1 MTAGRKK
8 QSKHMR
14 EMAHKSLKMGSI
26 ILGSALSIA
35 ALDAY
40 HHVET
45 VSAKEN
51 TVHFAA
57 TSNPFLN
64 QLIPHAYEIA
74 NDNDLYASVMM
85 AQAIL
90 ESGWGQSGLSL
101 PPYNNLFG
109 IKGNYNG
116 QSAVFDTLED
126 DGTGNYYGIKDGFRV
141 YPSFHESLEDYADI
155 LRHGISGAPYFYA
168 GTWKS
173 NTNSYQDA
181 TAWLTGRYAT
191 DTSYGTKLNQIIEA
205 NDLTKYDTP
214 AGSGKHSNATLTG
227 NHGSQSTGRQSYTV
241 QPGDGLFTVANRLG
255 ITVNEARRLNGGSD
269 FIYPGQQFTTAKK
282 QASQKPATKPTPS
295 TNKGN
300 QSYTVQSGDGLYTVA
315 HKLGIS
321 VSEARRLNGGSDF
334 IYPGQQFTT
343 AKKQASQKPA
353 TKPTPSTNK
362 GNLSYT
368 VQSGDGLY
376 TVARK
381 LGISVSEARRLNGG
395 SDLIYPGQQFT
406 TSRKQASQK
415 PATKPTPSTNKGNL
429 SYTVQSGDGLYTVAR
444 KLGISVSEV
453 RRLNGGSDFIYPGQT
468 ITAAKAPQA
477 NTQAPATST
486 SNGRAYTVKPG
497 DGLYTVARQLGI
509 SVSEARQLNGGSDF
523 IYAGQTFTKGSST
536 QRRGQQ
542 TQAANNTQAS
552 TSGNVHVVQSGE
564 TIWRIAQ
571 ANSLT
576 VDQLMQMNGLS
587 SQSLYVGQRLNV
599 SGAKVNRTTE
609 SQTPI
614 RNTQNTQLTASE
626 TTTNQGTYTVKANDN
641 LYRIALNH
649 GVSLA
654 SLKAANHLSGNNLL
668 VGQTLVIPN

>member
-321 VSEARRLNGGSDF
+321 VSEARRLNGGSD
-334 IYPGQQFTT
+334 
-343 AKKQASQKPA
+343 
-353 TKPTPSTNK
+353 
-362 GNLSYT
+362 
-368 VQSGDGLY
+368 
-376 TVARK
+376 
-381 LGISVSEARRLNGG
+381 
-395 SDLIYPGQQFT
+395 LIYPGQQFT

-415 PATKPTPSTNKGNL
+415 PATKPTLSTNKGNL

-477 NTQAPATST
+477 NTQAPAAST

-523 IYAGQTFTKGSST
+523 IYAGQTFTKGSSI

-571 ANSLT
+571 ANGLT

>member
-300 QSYTVQSGDGLYTVA
+300 QSYTVQ
-315 HKLGIS
+315 
-321 VSEARRLNGGSDF
+321 
-334 IYPGQQFTT
+334 
-343 AKKQASQKPA
+343 
-353 TKPTPSTNK
+353 
-362 GNLSYT
+362 
-368 VQSGDGLY
+368 
-376 TVARK
+376 
-381 LGISVSEARRLNGG
+381 
-395 SDLIYPGQQFT
+395 
-406 TSRKQASQK
+406 
-415 PATKPTPSTNKGNL
+415 
-429 SYTVQSGDGLYTVAR
+429 
-444 KLGISVSEV
+444 
-453 RRLNGGSDFIYPGQT
+453 
-468 ITAAKAPQA
+468 
-477 NTQAPATST
+477 
-486 SNGRAYTVKPG
+486 
-497 DGLYTVARQLGI
+497 
-509 SVSEARQLNGGSDF
+509 
-523 IYAGQTFTKGSST
+523 
-536 QRRGQQ
+536 
-542 TQAANNTQAS
+542 
-552 TSGNVHVVQSGE
+552 
-564 TIWRIAQ
+564 
-571 ANSLT
+571 
-576 VDQLMQMNGLS
+576 
-587 SQSLYVGQRLNV
+587 
-599 SGAKVNRTTE
+599 
-609 SQTPI
+609 
-614 RNTQNTQLTASE
+614 
-626 TTTNQGTYTVKANDN
+626 
-641 LYRIALNH
+641 
-649 GVSLA
+649 
-654 SLKAANHLSGNNLL
+654 
-668 VGQTLVIPN
+668 

>member
-282 QASQKPATKPTPS
+282 QASQKPSTKPTPS

-321 VSEARRLNGGSDF
+321 VSEARRLNGGSD
-334 IYPGQQFTT
+334 
-343 AKKQASQKPA
+343 
-353 TKPTPSTNK
+353 
-362 GNLSYT
+362 
-368 VQSGDGLY
+368 
-376 TVARK
+376 
-381 LGISVSEARRLNGG
+381 
-395 SDLIYPGQQFT
+395 LIYPGQQFT

-415 PATKPTPSTNKGNL
+415 PATKPAPSTNKGNL

-477 NTQAPATST
+477 NTQAPAIST

>member
-321 VSEARRLNGGSDF
+321 VSEARRLNGGSD
-334 IYPGQQFTT
+334 
-343 AKKQASQKPA
+343 
-353 TKPTPSTNK
+353 
-362 GNLSYT
+362 
-368 VQSGDGLY
+368 
-376 TVARK
+376 
-381 LGISVSEARRLNGG
+381 
-395 SDLIYPGQQFT
+395 LIYPGQQFT

-477 NTQAPATST
+477 NTQAPAAST

-571 ANSLT
+571 ANGLT

>member
-321 VSEARRLNGGSDF
+321 VSEARRLNGGSD
-334 IYPGQQFTT
+334 
-343 AKKQASQKPA
+343 
-353 TKPTPSTNK
+353 
-362 GNLSYT
+362 
-368 VQSGDGLY
+368 
-376 TVARK
+376 
-381 LGISVSEARRLNGG
+381 
-395 SDLIYPGQQFT
+395 LIYPGQQFT

-477 NTQAPATST
+477 NTQAPAAST

-523 IYAGQTFTKGSST
+523 IYAGQTFTKGSSI

-571 ANSLT
+571 ANGLT

>member
-241 QPGDGLFTVANRLG
+241 QPGDGLFTVANHLG

-321 VSEARRLNGGSDF
+321 VSEARRLNGGSD
-334 IYPGQQFTT
+334 
-343 AKKQASQKPA
+343 
-353 TKPTPSTNK
+353 
-362 GNLSYT
+362 
-368 VQSGDGLY
+368 
-376 TVARK
+376 
-381 LGISVSEARRLNGG
+381 
-395 SDLIYPGQQFT
+395 LIYPGQQFT

-415 PATKPTPSTNKGNL
+415 PATKPTLSTNKGNL

-477 NTQAPATST
+477 NTQAPAAST

-571 ANSLT
+571 ANGLT

>member
-1 MTAGRKK
+1 M
-8 QSKHMR
+8 
-14 EMAHKSLKMGSI
+14 
-26 ILGSALSIA
+26 
-35 ALDAY
+35 
-40 HHVET
+40 
-45 VSAKEN
+45 
-51 TVHFAA
+51 
-57 TSNPFLN
+57 
-64 QLIPHAYEIA
+64 
-74 NDNDLYASVMM
+74 
-85 AQAIL
+85 
-90 ESGWGQSGLSL
+90 
-101 PPYNNLFG
+101 
-109 IKGNYNG
+109 
-116 QSAVFDTLED
+116 
-126 DGTGNYYGIKDGFRV
+126 
-141 YPSFHESLEDYADI
+141 
-155 LRHGISGAPYFYA
+155 
-168 GTWKS
+168 
-173 NTNSYQDA
+173 
-181 TAWLTGRYAT
+181 
-191 DTSYGTKLNQIIEA
+191 
-205 NDLTKYDTP
+205 
-214 AGSGKHSNATLTG
+214 
-227 NHGSQSTGRQSYTV
+227 
-241 QPGDGLFTVANRLG
+241 
-255 ITVNEARRLNGGSD
+255 
-269 FIYPGQQFTTAKK
+269 
-282 QASQKPATKPTPS
+282 
-295 TNKGN
+295 
-300 QSYTVQSGDGLYTVA
+300 
-315 HKLGIS
+315 
-321 VSEARRLNGGSDF
+321 
-334 IYPGQQFTT
+334 
-343 AKKQASQKPA
+343 
-353 TKPTPSTNK
+353 
-362 GNLSYT
+362 
-368 VQSGDGLY
+368 Y

-477 NTQAPATST
+477 NTQAPAAST

-523 IYAGQTFTKGSST
+523 IYAGQTFTKGSSI

-571 ANSLT
+571 ANGLT

-614 RNTQNTQLTASE
+614 RNTQNTQLTTSE

>member
-321 VSEARRLNGGSDF
+321 VSEARRLNGGSD
-334 IYPGQQFTT
+334 
-343 AKKQASQKPA
+343 
-353 TKPTPSTNK
+353 
-362 GNLSYT
+362 
-368 VQSGDGLY
+368 
-376 TVARK
+376 
-381 LGISVSEARRLNGG
+381 
-395 SDLIYPGQQFT
+395 LIYPGQQFT

-477 NTQAPATST
+477 NTQAPAAST

>member
-282 QASQKPATKPTPS
+282 QASQKPATKP
-295 TNKGN
+295 
-300 QSYTVQSGDGLYTVA
+300 A
-315 HKLGIS
+315 
-321 VSEARRLNGGSDF
+321 
-334 IYPGQQFTT
+334 
-343 AKKQASQKPA
+343 
-353 TKPTPSTNK
+353 
-362 GNLSYT
+362 
-368 VQSGDGLY
+368 
-376 TVARK
+376 
-381 LGISVSEARRLNGG
+381 
-395 SDLIYPGQQFT
+395 
-406 TSRKQASQK
+406 
-415 PATKPTPSTNKGNL
+415 PSTNKGNL

-477 NTQAPATST
+477 NTQAPAIST

-571 ANSLT
+571 ANGLT